1 MQVLAFFVGL
11 PCTESGPIQEFR
23 RVQPISFHWND
34 SNQTTTIGEIQPSCP
49 SLVCNDFKERSQE
62 VHIITTTTSRIIIII
77 IITVLLLI
85 ISGSIVIIV
94 A

>member
-62 VHIITTTTSRIIIII
+62 VHIITTTTTSRIIII

>member
-77 IITVLLLI
+77 ITVLLLI